1 MNQSIEGN
9 REKKM
14 GRSKI
19 SSDFYCNPLK
29 PSLLN
34 NIYDYNKLSEM
45 NDSPNKLPSYDPA
58 IADYIPMVYVAIA
71 FAIGTF
77 IAVRLYLRSK
87 KKTSL
92 KKTVLDH

>member
-1 MNQSIEGN
+1 
-9 REKKM
+9 M
-14 GRSKI
+14 GRSKM
-19 SSDFYCNPLK
+19 SSYYYCNPQK
-29 PSLLN
+29 PSLLC

-45 NDSPNKLPSYDPA
+45 NDSPNKLPSYDPS

-87 KKTSL
+87 KKN
-92 KKTVLDH
+92 